1 MIVVTGALGN
11 VGGAAADALLRSG
24 AAVRVADVDPD
35 SLADRFGPHLETAR
49 LDFWDLA
56 TFPDV
61 LAGATGVFLIRP
73 PAIFRVGPTLNRF
86 IDVAARLGT
95 QHVVFSSVA
104 GAEDNRIVP
113 HHRVEKHLLA
123 TDLAWTILR
132 PGFFSQNIGT
142 AYRRDIIDTNR
153 IFVPAADAKVA
164 FVDTVDIGDIAAL
177 ALLDRDLRMNALH
190 LTGPTAVT
198 FNDVASIL
206 TDVLQR
212 EIVYEPATVLAYF
225 RHLLSQGLVLPQA
238 LVQTVLHVGLR
249 RGDAEPVTH
258 TVESLLGRPAR
269 TVRDYVEANAPRWQS
284 D

>member
-1 MIVVTGALGN
+1 MIVVTGAFGN

-24 AAVRVADVDPD
+24 AAVRVADVDLD
-35 SLADRFGPHLETAR
+35 ALADRFGSHLEAAR
-49 LDFWDLA
+49 LDFWDVA

-73 PAIFRVGPTLNRF
+73 PAVSRVGPTLNRF
-86 IDVAARLGT
+86 IDVAARMGT

-113 HHRVEKHLLA
+113 HHRVEKHLMA
-123 TDLAWTILR
+123 SGVAWTILR

-142 AYRRDIIDTNR
+142 AYRRDIIDANR
-153 IFVPAADAKVA
+153 VFVPAADARVA
-164 FVDTVDIGDIAAL
+164 FVDTLDIGAVAAL
-177 ALLDRDLRMNALH
+177 ALLDKDLRMKTFH
-190 LTGPTAVT
+190 LTGPTAIT

-212 EIVYEPATVLAYF
+212 EIVYEPATVLGYF

-249 RGDAEPVTH
+249 RGDAEAVTN

-269 TVRDYVEANAPRWQS
+269 TVREYVETNAPRWQS
-284 D
+284 N